1 MDDAAKN
8 AYIAELEAKNNLLE
22 TGMGATVGLIAGAT
36 GSKSTAVEAT
46 FMQWRRGFPLGQ
58 LSERNRTLLCRTVGI
73 SDREFAR
80 LERKF
85 KTQNPKYNQADPAF
99 DPAGRRQPMVT
110 PKKVVRQALA
120 DNTLECTAKRMRAAQ
135 RLTGAALDVLQSGFH
150 NEDPRYNATEVSKV
164 MTGCVLQRGAA
175 SQRERKATFR
185 PTRRNRRQND
195 AA

>member
-1 MDDAAKN
+1 MDDAAKD

-22 TGMGATVGLIAGAT
+22 TGVGATVGLIAGAT

-58 LSERNRTLLCRTVGI
+58 LSERNRTLLCRTVGM
-73 SDREFAR
+73 SDR
-80 LERKF
+80 
-85 KTQNPKYNQADPAF
+85 
-99 DPAGRRQPMVT
+99 RRQPMVT

-120 DNTLECTAKRMRAAQ
+120 DNTLECTGKRMRAAQ

-150 NEDPRYNATEVSKV
+150 NEDPRYNATEVAKV